1 LEALDLKLNFEW
13 HNLRTLDFTTNI
25 PGFNDKAE
33 IFKPAES
40 DIKQTFHHIFQGIG
54 FRPLKARL

>member
-1 LEALDLKLNFEW
+1 MLNFEW

-25 PGFNDKAE
+25 PGFNDKDE

-40 DIKQTFHHIFQGIG
+40 DIKQTFHHILQGIG